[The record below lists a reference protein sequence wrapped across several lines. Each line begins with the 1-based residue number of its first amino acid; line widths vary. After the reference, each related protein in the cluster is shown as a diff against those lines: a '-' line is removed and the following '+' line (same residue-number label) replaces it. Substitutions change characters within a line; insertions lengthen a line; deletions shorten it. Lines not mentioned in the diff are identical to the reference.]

1 MEVEKHEKQF
11 RGVWMSPE
19 VIEMVENGEISCKEA
34 ILLMVID
41 SLIKHKGKACF
52 ASNDYLGSRIHSKK
66 RQVMDMIQHLKKLEI
81 LEQTRFDGRRRFL
94 ATIWSASRIA
104 DTRKKVRQTRGKRYV
119 RHAEKGTSLLSSK
132 EVSSKEVKESISAS
146 KNPDADGVNVSKGK
160 KGWNSHPRWIEYA
173 TLLKGAIGSVRKV
186 NKTSD
191 TWRWAEA
198 LSKLQSVDSYSPRRI
213 RTVLKWYCHQ
223 LQKGDLIKDNSSF
236 IPIAYSGANFR
247 EKFLRIEDAIKRLS
261 KNDVERGPRIRV
273 VREEDE

>member
-1 MEVEKHEKQF
+1 MENHE
-11 RGVWMSPE
+11 
-19 VIEMVENGEISCKEA
+19 A
-34 ILLMVID
+34 
-41 SLIKHKGKACF
+41 
-52 ASNDYLGSRIHSKK
+52 
-66 RQVMDMIQHLKKLEI
+66 
-81 LEQTRFDGRRRFL
+81 
-94 ATIWSASRIA
+94 
-104 DTRKKVRQTRGKRYV
+104 
-119 RHAEKGTSLLSSK
+119 LLSSK

-146 KNPDADGVNVSKGK
+146 KNPDADGVNVSKKK

-198 LSKLQSVDSYSPRRI
+198 LSKLQSVDSYLPRRI